1 MIFKPLFTMNQ
12 SNFSLIHKNFPGL
25 LLAVLCFLLASCGG
39 TKNVVY
45 FDGVHDE
52 TIKSKYPPNI
62 ESFIQIND
70 LLSITVTS
78 ANPAASA
85 IFNAPNES
93 TPTTS
98 SATSFGNT
106 LTVGYLVNLDG
117 DILFPV
123 LGRIHAQ
130 GLTKSQLRALLTK
143 QLVETKQLVDPIV
156 TIRQLNFRVS
166 VLGEVAKP
174 GVYSTPN
181 EKISLLEA
189 LSFAGDITIYGKK
202 NNVLLIREDDKGD
215 KLIVRIDLTSS
226 SLFTSP
232 YYYLKSNDVIYV
244 EPSQNREKKEK
255 FAQITPI
262 ILSVVSLAI
271 ITVTAVAYHP

>member
-1 MIFKPLFTMNQ
+1 MYQTTLRAKLKTFSGFILIVLILFST
-12 SNFSLIHKNFPGL
+12 
-25 LLAVLCFLLASCGG
+25 SCS
-39 TKNVVY
+39 TKKVIY
-45 FDGVHDE
+45 FDGVKDV
-52 TIKSKYPPNI
+52 TIKSKFPPNI
-62 ESFIQIND
+62 ESLIQIND
-70 LLSITVTS
+70 LLSITVSS

-93 TPTTS
+93 TPTTT
-98 SATSFGNT
+98 SATFGNT
-106 LTVGYLVNLDG
+106 LTIGYLVNLNG

-123 LGRIHAQ
+123 LGKIHAE
-130 GLTKSQLRALLTK
+130 GLTKSQLQALLTK
-143 QLVETKQLVDPIV
+143 QLVETKQLIDPIV

-174 GVYSTPN
+174 GVYTTPN

-202 NNVLLIREDDKGD
+202 DNVMLVREDEKGD

-244 EPSQNREKKEK
+244 EPNQNREKKER
-255 FAQITPI
+255 FAQVTPI
-262 ILSVVSLAI
+262 ILSVVSLLI
-271 ITVTAVAYHP
+271 ITISAIEYRK

>member
-1 MIFKPLFTMNQ
+1 LIFKALLTMKRTDNYYKL
-12 SNFSLIHKNFPGL
+12 SSFSSFVFV
-25 LLAVLCFLLASCGG
+25 VLCFLMSSCGN
-39 TKNVVY
+39 TKKIVY
-45 FDGVHDE
+45 FDGVHDV

-62 ESFIQIND
+62 ESLIQIND
-70 LLSITVTS
+70 LLSITVSS
-78 ANPAASA
+78 ANPQASA

-93 TPTTS
+93 TPTTI

-123 LGRIHAQ
+123 LGKIHAA
-130 GLTKSQLRALLTK
+130 GLTKSQLQSLLTK

-166 VLGEVAKP
+166 VLGEVTKP
-174 GVYSTPN
+174 GVYTTPN

-189 LSFAGDITIYGKK
+189 LSFAGDITIYGKR

-215 KLIVRIDLTSS
+215 KMIVRIDLTSS

-232 YYYLKSNDVIYV
+232 YYYLRSNDVLYI
-244 EPSQNREKKEK
+244 EPSLNREKKER

-271 ITVTAVAYHP
+271 ITVTAIEYHN

>member
-1 MIFKPLFTMNQ
+1 MILNALFTMYQ
-12 SNFSLIHKNFPGL
+12 ATLRATIKTFSG
-25 LLAVLCFLLASCGG
+25 FLLVVLVLFSSSCS
-39 TKNVVY
+39 TKKVVY
-45 FDGVHDE
+45 FDGIDNV
-52 TIKSKYPPNI
+52 TIRSKFPPNI

-70 LLSITVTS
+70 LLSITVSS
-78 ANPAASA
+78 ANPTASA

-106 LTVGYLVNLDG
+106 LTVGYLVNLNG

-123 LGRIHAQ
+123 LGKIHAQ
-130 GLTKSQLRALLTK
+130 GLTKSQLQALLTK
-143 QLVETKQLVDPIV
+143 QLVDSKQLIDPIV

-174 GVYSTPN
+174 GVYTTPN

-202 NNVLLIREDDKGD
+202 DNVMLIREDDKGD
-215 KLIVRIDLTSS
+215 KLIERIDLTSS

-244 EPSQNREKKEK
+244 EPSQNREKKER
-255 FAQITPI
+255 FAQVTPI
-262 ILSVVSLAI
+262 VLSVISLLI
-271 ITVTAVAYHP
+271 ITISAIQYRK

>member
-1 MIFKPLFTMNQ
+1 MYQTTLRTKLKT
-12 SNFSLIHKNFPGL
+12 FSG
-25 LLAVLCFLLASCGG
+25 FLLIVLILSSTSCS
-39 TKNVVY
+39 TKKVIY
-45 FDGVHDE
+45 FDGVNNV

-70 LLSITVTS
+70 LLSITVSS
-78 ANPAASA
+78 ANQAASA

-106 LTVGYLVNLDG
+106 LTIGYLVNLNG

-123 LGRIHAQ
+123 LGKIHAQ
-130 GLTKSQLRALLTK
+130 GLTKSQLQALLTK
-143 QLVETKQLVDPIV
+143 QLVDSKQLIDPIV

-174 GVYSTPN
+174 GVYTTPN
-181 EKISLLEA
+181 EKISMLEA

-202 NNVLLIREDDKGD
+202 DNVLLIREDDKGD

-244 EPSQNREKKEK
+244 EPSQNREKKER
-255 FAQITPI
+255 FAQVTPI
-262 ILSVVSLAI
+262 VLSVISLLI
-271 ITVTAVAYHP
+271 ITISAIQYRK